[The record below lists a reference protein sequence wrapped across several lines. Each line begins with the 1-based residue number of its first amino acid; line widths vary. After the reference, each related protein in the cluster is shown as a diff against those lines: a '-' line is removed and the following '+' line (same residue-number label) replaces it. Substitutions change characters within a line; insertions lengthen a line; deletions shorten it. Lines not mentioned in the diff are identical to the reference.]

1 MVLRKRIVSFAVAA
15 SLGLVLLVGPAG
27 ADLTGG
33 ANNVVIAQLSTDGGT
48 LVRANTQVVPAAGDT
63 ITSANIA
70 TAINTACVG
79 CHSTAVAVQ
88 VLIVTGSPS
97 YFTPGNFAGA
107 FNGGC
112 DSCGAYAYA
121 RQHWLQV
128 TGPAQLSG
136 AARLRIAELRSE
148 IADAAASI
156 LPSDVATDSCVTLDG
171 SPPPCP
177 TRNQQLDEKLN
188 GLTNELID
196 VVTTDL
202 AAAGDTPQ
210 LLLDRV
216 QETSPGA

>member
-1 MVLRKRIVSFAVAA
+1 MTLRRRIVSLAVAA
-15 SLGLVLLVGPAG
+15 VGALALLVGPAG

-33 ANNVVIAQLSTDGGT
+33 ANNVVLAQLSTDGDT
-48 LVRANTQVVPAAGDT
+48 LVRANTQVVPVAGDT
-63 ITSANIA
+63 VTSANIA
-70 TAINTACVG
+70 TAINAGCAG
-79 CHSTAVAVQ
+79 CHTTAVAVQ
-88 VLIVTGSPS
+88 VLIVNGSPS

-136 AARLRIAELRSE
+136 AARLRVAELRSE

-156 LPSDVATDSCVTLDG
+156 LPSDAATDPCVTLDETE
-171 SPPPCP
+171 PPCP
-177 TRNQQLDEKLN
+177 TRDEQLDEKLN

-202 AAAGDTPQ
+202 AASGASPQ
-210 LLLDRV
+210 PLLDRV

>member
-1 MVLRKRIVSFAVAA
+1 MTLRRRIVSLAVAA
-15 SLGLVLLVGPAG
+15 VGALALLVGPAG

-33 ANNVVIAQLSTDGGT
+33 ANNVVLAQLSTDGDT
-48 LVRANTQVVPAAGDT
+48 LVRANTQVVPVAGDT
-63 ITSANIA
+63 VTSANIA
-70 TAINTACVG
+70 TAINAGCVG
-79 CHSTAVAVQ
+79 CHTSAVAVQ
-88 VLIVTGSPS
+88 VLIVNGSPS

-136 AARLRIAELRSE
+136 AARLRVTELRSE

-156 LPSDVATDSCVTLDG
+156 LPSDAATDPCVTLDETE
-171 SPPPCP
+171 PPCA
-177 TRNQQLDEKLN
+177 TRDELLDEKLN

-202 AAAGDTPQ
+202 AASGASPQ